1 MADLTLHTKI
11 ATTPSG
17 ETWRGRWQKNDI
29 IAKVLNVGEV
39 TARISRDFN
48 EEFPKL
54 RYARCRTF
62 ELFIVMI
69 SRLNRG
75 FLVFRIFSHPNV
87 LPVIG
92 CCNTPP
98 NLLVINQHMPWGSL
112 YTLLHEGAGVV
123 VDSAQALRFAG
134 DVARGMAFLH
144 SLERI
149 IPQYHL
155 NSRHVMVRV
164 AMDTPP
170 RNQFFWEICLRF
182 WHWCRGNCFCRRC
195 CHGSHCFGS
204 SKTSDRSKLG
214 SVRHVEFRYSPVG
227 IGDSRGSLRR
237 ILGHRSRHEGGD
249 EFLCTSTNS
258 LYTGRIGN
266 LDFVPD
272 RPGRLEGDDSPR
284 HFAPSFQTGTH
295 LYERGCRQ
303 AADFRHGASH
313 IGQNEPINHRSV
325 KAKPQPIDESF
336 PETTF
341 DNNNNN
347 NNKNSNNKNIC
358 RSTTNNNNKSNKN
371 NYNNKNSS
379 RNSNN
384 HNSSSNHNNKNNNPK
399 NNYNS
404 KHNNNNNNKNNNNQ
418 NSNITLHGSS
428 YNPVNCTNNN
438 RWRTWLLASDN
449 KYKEYNK
456 N

>member
-1 MADLTLHTKI
+1 MFYF
-11 ATTPSG
+11 
-17 ETWRGRWQKNDI
+17 RGLLRDI
-29 IAKVLNVGEV
+29 LPPERPPGDRLLQHAAQL
-39 TARISRDFN
+39 ARHQSAHALGLAVHVA
-48 EEFPKL
+48 P
-54 RYARCRTF
+54 
-62 ELFIVMI
+62 
-69 SRLNRG
+69 RG
-75 FLVFRIFSHPNV
+75 
-87 LPVIG
+87 
-92 CCNTPP
+92 C
-98 NLLVINQHMPWGSL
+98 W
-112 YTLLHEGAGVV
+112 
-123 VDSAQALRFAG
+123 
-134 DVARGMAFLH
+134 
-144 SLERI
+144 
-149 IPQYHL
+149 
-155 NSRHVMVRV
+155 
-164 AMDTPP
+164 
-170 RNQFFWEICLRF
+170 
-182 WHWCRGNCFCRRC
+182 RC
-195 CHGSHCFGS
+195 CGFRTGAQVRRRRGSGHGLPAQSRTDHTPVPSEFSPRHGTCCYGYSTEESILLGNLTSVLALVQWKLFLQEIS

-237 ILGHRSRHEGGD
+237 ILGHRSRHEGED

-295 LYERGCRQ
+295 LYERGC
-303 AADFRHGASH
+303 SNK
-313 IGQNEPINHRSV
+313 IL
-325 KAKPQPIDESF
+325 AKPQPIDESF

-358 RSTTNNNNKSNKN
+358 RSTTNNNNNKSNKN
-371 NYNNKNSS
+371 NYDNKNSS

-404 KHNNNNNNKNNNNQ
+404 KHNNNNHNKNNNNQ